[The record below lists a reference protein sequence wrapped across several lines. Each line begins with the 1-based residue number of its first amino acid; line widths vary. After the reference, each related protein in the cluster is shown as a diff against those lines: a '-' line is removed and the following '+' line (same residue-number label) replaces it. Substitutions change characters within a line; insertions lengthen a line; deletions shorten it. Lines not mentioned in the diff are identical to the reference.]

1 MRPPRRPG
9 WPARVPLRWKIAALA
24 AATACL
30 VALAVGVLVH
40 VWTAMDIRGR
50 AEMDA
55 TNTVYS
61 AMDVYRRTGTLAGG
75 AELDPAELPT
85 ALRHPTGDERRVAY
99 DGRVEGNLGPSVWGA
114 QRVGGPGSPVLAVRI
129 NMSPQLHDL
138 RRLDASMAVASLVSL
153 AAALPLAVYG
163 AALVARRLRRV
174 AETAARISTGDLDA
188 RTGPTLGR
196 ARGRDE
202 VTDIAA
208 TVDLMADSLGRR
220 LRIERQF
227 TADVAHELRTPV
239 GGLLA
244 ATDLLPPGETEDL
257 LRARVRDLRG
267 LVEDLLEISRLDAGA
282 EAPVRARVPLA
293 AVVAEAVARTGLDT
307 EVAVTASRGRDHA
320 ESVDRPDRAEAVD
333 HAEQPEHAET
343 VEHAKQ
349 PERAETVEHA
359 ESVEHA
365 ATGVYVE
372 TDPRRLERIVGNLVG
387 NAHRH
392 GRTPVRVTV
401 EGLTVVVRD
410 HGPGF
415 PADLLLDGPRRFRTG
430 AAERGA
436 GHGLGLTIALGQAR
450 VLGAELRL
458 DNAPDGGA
466 VATLRLPPPPAA
478 AGPPRNGAEA
488 DTRPPRP

>member
-1 MRPPRRPG
+1 M
-9 WPARVPLRWKIAALA
+9 PLRWKIAALA

-40 VWTAMDIRGR
+40 VWTAMDIRNR

-61 AMDVYRRTGTLAGG
+61 AMEVYRRTGTPAGG

-85 ALRHPTGDERRVAY
+85 ALRHPAGADRRVAY

-174 AETAARISTGDLDA
+174 AETAARISGGDLDA
-188 RTGPTLGR
+188 RNGPALGR
-196 ARGRDE
+196 ARGHDE

-244 ATDLLPPGETEDL
+244 ATDLLPPGEPEDL

-282 EAPVRARVPLA
+282 EAPVPARVPLA

-307 EVAVTASRGRDHA
+307 EVTVITGAPA
-320 ESVDRPDRAEAVD
+320 AEA
-333 HAEQPEHAET
+333 
-343 VEHAKQ
+343 
-349 PERAETVEHA
+349 
-359 ESVEHA
+359 A
-365 ATGVYVE
+365 ATAPRVAAAEYVE
-372 TDPRRLERIVGNLVG
+372 TDPRRLERIVGNLVT

-458 DNAPDGGA
+458 DNAADGGA
-466 VATLRLPPPPAA
+466 VATLRLPPPPTDTR
-478 AGPPRNGAEA
+478 PPQDGAEA
-488 DTRPPRP
+488 DTRRPRP

>member
-1 MRPPRRPG
+1 M
-9 WPARVPLRWKIAALA
+9 PLRWKIAALA

-40 VWTAMDIRGR
+40 VWTAADVRDR
-50 AEMDA
+50 AEMEA

-61 AMDVYRRTGTLAGG
+61 AMDVYRRTATLAGG

-85 ALRHPTGDERRVAY
+85 ALRHPADGDRRVAY

-129 NMSPQLHDL
+129 NMSPRLHDL

-163 AALVARRLRRV
+163 AGLVARRLRRV
-174 AETAARISTGDLDA
+174 AETAARISAGDLDA
-188 RTGPTLGR
+188 RTGPALGH

-220 LRIERQF
+220 LRVERQF

-282 EAPVRARVPLA
+282 EALVRARVPLA
-293 AVVAEAVARTGLDT
+293 AVVAEAVARTGLDAEVSVT
-307 EVAVTASRGRDHA
+307 EAPQAPA
-320 ESVDRPDRAEAVD
+320 
-333 HAEQPEHAET
+333 AET
-343 VEHAKQ
+343 VE
-349 PERAETVEHA
+349 TVE
-359 ESVEHA
+359 
-365 ATGVYVE
+365 TVE
-372 TDPRRLERIVGNLVG
+372 TDPRRLERIVGNLVV

-392 GRTPVRVTV
+392 GRAPVRVTV
-401 EGLTVVVRD
+401 EGRTVVVRD

-430 AAERGA
+430 ATERGA

-466 VATLRLPPPPAA
+466 VATLRLP
-478 AGPPRNGAEA
+478 R
-488 DTRPPRP
+488 